1 MLDRIDTGL
10 LTAAIAVLLYI
21 ANVGLTL
28 RGRRAGLAKDR
39 KQVEL
44 TPPATGRPA
53 ELLAYLDTKI
63 AGLTTEL
70 RALILPDV
78 LLCALIALLLA
89 RILGEHTGPAASP
102 ALDCTIIIVA
112 LAIVVVL
119 FAYHTLEWITSW
131 GRSS

>member
-21 ANVGLTL
+21 ANVGMTL
-28 RGRRAGLAKDR
+28 RGRRAGFAKDR
-39 KQVEL
+39 KQAEL
-44 TPPATGRPA
+44 TPPAGGKPA
-53 ELLAYLDTKI
+53 ELITYLDGKI

-89 RILGEHTGPAASP
+89 RILGDHTGPAARP
-102 ALDCTIIIVA
+102 GLDCTIIIVA

-119 FAYHTLEWITSW
+119 
-131 GRSS
+131 